1 MSVPLGAITLYLD
14 YNPSQIEITGVEMPE
29 NGGEEPWFEAQDGV
43 LYIGWLSTNPVVVKD
58 EGVMM
63 LVHAKLTRE
72 FQVTGANC
80 LLPIAY
86 CQVSNARC
94 QIGFA
99 LNDNV
104 LSELADAEGNVISD
118 VKLTMPTGENGKMV
132 KWQNGKVEIVSVYPN
147 PAKETLNVE
156 ILTGTDGPVSLELLN
171 MQGISTMKIPQILVQ
186 AGWNRE
192 QINISGVAPGVYM
205 LKVTCG
211 DVTEI
216 RKVIVNR

>member
-1 MSVPLGAITLYLD
+1 
-14 YNPSQIEITGVEMPE
+14 MPE
-29 NGGEEPWFEAQDGV
+29 NGGEEPWFTTKDGV
-43 LYIGWLSTNPVVVKD
+43 LYIGWMSTNPVVVKD

-63 LVHAKLTRE
+63 VVHARLTRE
-72 FQVTGANC
+72 FKVTGAHC
-80 LLPIAY
+80 LLPIAK
-86 CQVSNARC
+86 CQVPSAKC

-99 LNDNV
+99 LNGSV
-104 LSELADAEGNVISD
+104 ISELADPDGNVISD
-118 VKLTMPTGENGKMV
+118 VKLTMPTGENGKTV
-132 KWQNGKVEIVSVYPN
+132 NWQNGKMEVVNVYPN

-156 ILTGTDGPVSLELLN
+156 ILTGTAGPVSLELVN
-171 MQGISTMKIPQILVQ
+171 IQGICTMKIPQILVQ

-192 QINISGVAPGVYM
+192 QINFSGMAPGVYM